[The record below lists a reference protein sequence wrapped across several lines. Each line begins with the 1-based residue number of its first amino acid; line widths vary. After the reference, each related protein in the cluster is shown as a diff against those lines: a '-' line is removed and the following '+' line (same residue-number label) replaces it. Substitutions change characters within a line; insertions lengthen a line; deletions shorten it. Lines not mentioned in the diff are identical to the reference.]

1 MFAMRQQSNRIL
13 TNFVRYFEK
22 IMTTTVRQLLL
33 AIVLTAI
40 TAIGLTA
47 AERQFCIVIDAGHGG
62 HDHGAVGE
70 IVNEKSINLA
80 VGQRLG
86 KLIEKR
92 MPDAKVIFTRNNDNF
107 VTLQGRCDIAN
118 RSKGDIFVSIHTNSV
133 DAKNPNRTKVCGAS
147 VYTLGLNRASTNLD
161 VAMRENSVM
170 KLEDDYSTTYCDFDP
185 TSAESYIMFEM
196 AQNAHIDQSIRLAD
210 EIQRELIT
218 TAGRRD
224 KGVRQAPF
232 WVLVRTSMPA
242 VLVELDFIC
251 NPESE
256 RFLASDKGRDDL
268 AQAIYNGIAT
278 YRRGLKAPA
287 KAVKPA
293 KSDRTNDSSA
303 ADSVEKAPG
312 KTTENKIVYKVQ
324 ILTSDKPLAK
334 NDSRLSGLTD
344 VDSYRHG
351 GAVKYTVGSFT
362 TPADAQKCLE
372 KLKRRF
378 PDAFV
383 IKTKNG
389 KRIN

>member
-1 MFAMRQQSNRIL
+1 
-13 TNFVRYFEK
+13 
-22 IMTTTVRQLLL
+22 MTTTVRQLLL

-40 TAIGLTA
+40 TAIGIAA

-278 YRRGLKAPA
+278 YRRGLKTPA
-287 KAVKPA
+287 KAGKPA

-303 ADSVEKAPG
+303 TDAGEKTSKA
-312 KTTENKIVYKVQ
+312 TENKIVYKVQ
-324 ILTSDKPLAK
+324 ILTSDKPLSK

-351 GAVKYTVGSFT
+351 GAVKYTVGSFA
-362 TPADAQKCLE
+362 TPAEAQKCLE
-372 KLKRRF
+372 KLKQRF

>member
-33 AIVLTAI
+33 AMVLTAI

-278 YRRGLKAPA
+278 YRRGLKTPA
-287 KAVKPA
+287 KAGKPA

-303 ADSVEKAPG
+303 TDAGKKNSKA
-312 KTTENKIVYKVQ
+312 TENKIVYKVQ
-324 ILTSDKPLAK
+324 ILTYDKPLSK

-351 GAVKYTVGSFT
+351 GAVKYTVGSFA
-362 TPADAQKCLE
+362 TPAEAQKCLE
-372 KLKRRF
+372 KLKQRF

>member
-1 MFAMRQQSNRIL
+1 MRQQSNRIL

-278 YRRGLKAPA
+278 YRRGLKTPA
-287 KAVKPA
+287 KAGKPA
-293 KSDRTNDSSA
+293 KNDRTNDSSA
-303 ADSVEKAPG
+303 TDAGEKNSKA
-312 KTTENKIVYKVQ
+312 TENKIVYKVQ
-324 ILTSDKPLAK
+324 ILTSDKPLSR
-334 NDSRLSGLTD
+334 NDSRLSDLTD

-351 GAVKYTVGSFT
+351 GAVKYTVGSFA
-362 TPADAQKCLE
+362 TPSEAQKCLE
-372 KLKRRF
+372 KLKQHF

>member
-33 AIVLTAI
+33 AMVLTAI

-278 YRRGLKAPA
+278 YRRGLKTPA
-287 KAVKPA
+287 KAGKPA

-303 ADSVEKAPG
+303 TDAGKKNSKA
-312 KTTENKIVYKVQ
+312 TENKIVYKVQ
-324 ILTSDKPLAK
+324 ILTSDKPLSK

-351 GAVKYTVGSFT
+351 GAVKYTVGSFA
-362 TPADAQKCLE
+362 TPAEAQKCLE

>member
-1 MFAMRQQSNRIL
+1 
-13 TNFVRYFEK
+13 
-22 IMTTTVRQLLL
+22 MTTTVRQLLL
-33 AIVLTAI
+33 AMVLTAI

-287 KAVKPA
+287 KAGKPA
-293 KSDRTNDSSA
+293 KSGRTNDSSA

-312 KTTENKIVYKVQ
+312 KTTENKIIYKVQ
-324 ILTSDKPLAK
+324 ILTSDKPLSK
-334 NDSRLSGLTD
+334 NDSRLSDLTD
-344 VDSYRHG
+344 VDSYHHG
-351 GAVKYTVGSFT
+351 GAVKYTVGSFA
-362 TPADAQKCLE
+362 TPAEAQKCLA
-372 KLKRRF
+372 KLKERF

-389 KRIN
+389 KRTN

>member
-1 MFAMRQQSNRIL
+1 
-13 TNFVRYFEK
+13 
-22 IMTTTVRQLLL
+22 MTTTVRQLLL
-33 AIVLTAI
+33 AMVLTAI

-287 KAVKPA
+287 KAGKPA
-293 KSDRTNDSSA
+293 KSGRTNDSST

-312 KTTENKIVYKVQ
+312 KTTENKIIYKVQ
-324 ILTSDKPLAK
+324 ILTSDKPLSK

-351 GAVKYTVGSFT
+351 GAVKYTVGSFA
-362 TPADAQKCLE
+362 TPSEAQKCLE

>member
-1 MFAMRQQSNRIL
+1 MRQQSNRIL

-33 AIVLTAI
+33 AMVLTAI
-40 TAIGLTA
+40 TTIGLTA

-278 YRRGLKAPA
+278 YRRGLKTPA
-287 KAVKPA
+287 KAGKPA

-303 ADSVEKAPG
+303 TDAGEKTSKA
-312 KTTENKIVYKVQ
+312 TENKIVYKVQ
-324 ILTSDKPLAK
+324 ILTSDKPLSK

-351 GAVKYTVGSFT
+351 GAVKYTVGSFA
-362 TPADAQKCLE
+362 TPAEAQKCLE
-372 KLKRRF
+372 KLKQHF

>member
-1 MFAMRQQSNRIL
+1 MRQQSNRIL

-33 AIVLTAI
+33 AMVLTAI

-362 TPADAQKCLE
+362 TPAEAQKCLE

>member
-1 MFAMRQQSNRIL
+1 
-13 TNFVRYFEK
+13 
-22 IMTTTVRQLLL
+22 MTTTVRQLLL
-33 AIVLTAI
+33 AMVLTAI

-92 MPDAKVIFTRNNDNF
+92 MPDAKVIYTRNNDNF

-133 DAKNPNRTKVCGAS
+133 DAKNPNRAKVCGAS

-287 KAVKPA
+287 KAGKPA
-293 KSDRTNDSSA
+293 KSGRINDSSA
-303 ADSVEKAPG
+303 TDSGEKAPG
-312 KTTENKIVYKVQ
+312 KTTENKIIYKVQ
-324 ILTSDKPLAK
+324 ILTSDKPLSK
-334 NDSRLSGLTD
+334 NDSRLNGLTD

-362 TPADAQKCLE
+362 TPAEAQKCLE
-372 KLKRRF
+372 KLKQRF

>member
-1 MFAMRQQSNRIL
+1 
-13 TNFVRYFEK
+13 
-22 IMTTTVRQLLL
+22 MTTTVRQLLL
-33 AIVLTAI
+33 AMVLTAI
-40 TAIGLTA
+40 TTIGLTA

-278 YRRGLKAPA
+278 YRRGLKTPA
-287 KAVKPA
+287 KAGKPA
-293 KSDRTNDSSA
+293 KSGRINDSSA
-303 ADSVEKAPG
+303 TDSGEKAPG
-312 KTTENKIVYKVQ
+312 KTTENKIIYKVQ
-324 ILTSDKPLAK
+324 ILTSDKPLSR
-334 NDSRLSGLTD
+334 NDSRLSDLTD

-351 GAVKYTVGSFT
+351 GAVKYTVGSFA
-362 TPADAQKCLE
+362 TPSEAQKCLE

>member
-1 MFAMRQQSNRIL
+1 
-13 TNFVRYFEK
+13 
-22 IMTTTVRQLLL
+22 MTTTVRQLLL
-33 AIVLTAI
+33 AMVLTAI

-196 AQNAHIDQSIRLAD
+196 TQNAHIDQSIRLAD

-287 KAVKPA
+287 KAGKPT
-293 KSDRTNDSSA
+293 KSGRTNDSSA
-303 ADSVEKAPG
+303 ADSGEKAPG
-312 KTTENKIVYKVQ
+312 KTTENKIIYKVQ

-362 TPADAQKCLE
+362 TPSEAQKCLE

>member
-33 AIVLTAI
+33 AMVLTAI

-278 YRRGLKAPA
+278 YRRGLKTPA
-287 KAVKPA
+287 KAGKPA

-303 ADSVEKAPG
+303 TDAGEKNSKA
-312 KTTENKIVYKVQ
+312 TENKIVYKVQ
-324 ILTSDKPLAK
+324 ILTSDKPLSK

-351 GAVKYTVGSFT
+351 GAVKYTVGSFA
-362 TPADAQKCLE
+362 TPAEAQKCLE
-372 KLKRRF
+372 KLKQRF

-383 IKTKNG
+383 IKTNNG

>member
-33 AIVLTAI
+33 AMVLTAI